1 MLTWVH
7 LAMIILEQCTPSV
20 QYLIDSSVLY
30 SWLWLEWCNE
40 IYFSYLKKIIK
51 AKMILVKLKQMSVN
65 ISWEH
70 VLESDKFKAN
80 P

>member
-1 MLTWVH
+1 
-7 LAMIILEQCTPSV
+7 MITLEQCTPSV
-20 QYLIDSSVLY
+20 QYLIDSCVLY